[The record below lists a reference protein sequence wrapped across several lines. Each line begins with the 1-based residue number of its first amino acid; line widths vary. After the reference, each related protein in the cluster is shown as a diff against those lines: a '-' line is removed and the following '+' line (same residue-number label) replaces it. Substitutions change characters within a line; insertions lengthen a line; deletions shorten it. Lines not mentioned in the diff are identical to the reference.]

1 VANAVHMALHFH
13 SEHFITPENQLE
25 SRQGSQPEEEKIAR
39 DAKFEAMKAKMAAT
53 EKMCKILATLF

>member
-1 VANAVHMALHFH
+1 MALHFH